1 MYYSD
6 ELYHHGILGQ
16 KWGVR
21 RYQNKD
27 GSLTKAGLKRYGT
40 VENYNKVKSA
50 AEKAAKDRENA
61 RIRANVEKDI
71 AKAKKKYGVQTPE
84 EKQADEARKAAKK
97 NKSTDPNN
105 ESSTKKKSINEMTDD
120 EIRQRISRLELENK
134 LKYLTPKTVSK
145 GEKFKKFLDDVVVP
159 PLKNSAKDALEKY
172 LKKTLSDKLGLSEK
186 KVETESERLARLA
199 NDYANRAKIERNRA
213 YLNEQA
219 AARRAAAQAE
229 EAAREAAAEA
239 ARQEVVDRRN
249 ARREAAAQERRRRER
264 LRNYRNRQRRA
275 LRLTRGS
282 GNSSRTSSSGSSSGS
297 SGSTS

>member
-27 GSLTKAGLKRYGT
+27 GSLTKAGLRRYGS

-50 AEKAAKDRENA
+50 AERAAKEKENA

-71 AKAKKKYGVQTPE
+71 AKAKKKYGIKTPE
-84 EKQADEARKAAKK
+84 EIKADAERKAAKK
-97 NKSTDPNN
+97 AKSSTDSKSDTEP
-105 ESSTKKKSINEMTDD
+105 KKKTINEMTDD
-120 EIRQRISRLELENK
+120 EIRQKISRLKLENE
-134 LKYLTPKTVSK
+134 LKNLTPKTVSK

-172 LKKTLSDKLGLSEK
+172 LKKTLSEQLGLSEK
-186 KVETESERLARLA
+186 KIETESERLAREA
-199 NDYANRAKIERNRA
+199 TDYANRAKIERNKV
-213 YLNEQA
+213 YLNEQE

-229 EAAREAAAEA
+229 E
-239 ARQEVVDRRN
+239 N
-249 ARREAAAQERRRRER
+249 ARREAAARERRRKER
-264 LRNYRNRQRRA
+264 LRNYRRR

-282 GNSSRTSSSGSSSGS
+282 SGSNGSSS
-297 SGSTS
+297 

>member
-6 ELYHHGILGQ
+6 ELYHHGIPGQ

-61 RIRANVEKDI
+61 RLRANVEKDI

-97 NKSTDPNN
+97 LKSAEPDS
-105 ESSTKKKSINEMTDD
+105 ESDTKKKSINEMTDD

-134 LKYLTPKTVSK
+134 LKNLTPKTVSK

-159 PLKNSAKDALEKY
+159 PLKNAAKESIEKY
-172 LKKTLSDKLGLSEK
+172 LKKVISEQLGLSEK
-186 KVETESERLARLA
+186 KVETESERLAREA
-199 NDYANRAKIERNRA
+199 TDAANRAKIERSNN
-213 YLNEQA
+213 YVNEQA
-219 AARRAAAQAE
+219 ALRRS
-229 EAAREAAAEA
+229 AAEA
-239 ARQEVVDRRN
+239 ERT
-249 ARREAAAQERRRRER
+249 ARREAAARERRRRER
-264 LRNYRNRQRRA
+264 LRNYRHR
-275 LRLTRGS
+275 LRLSRS
-282 GNSSRTSSSGSSSGS
+282 GRNSNP
-297 SGSTS
+297 

>member
-61 RIRANVEKDI
+61 RLRANVEKDI

-97 NKSTDPNN
+97 LKSAESSN
-105 ESSTKKKSINEMTDD
+105 ESGTKKKSINEMTDD
-120 EIRQRISRLELENK
+120 EIRQRIARLELENK
-134 LKYLTPKTVSK
+134 LKNLTPKTVTK

-172 LKKTLSDKLGLSEK
+172 LKKTLSDKLGLDEK
-186 KVETESERLARLA
+186 KVETESERLARQAQDL
-199 NDYANRAKIERNRA
+199 ANRAKITRNA
-213 YLNEQA
+213 NYLNEQA
-219 AARRAAAQAE
+219 ALRRAAVQAE
-229 EAAREAAAEA
+229 ETAREEAAARE
-239 ARQEVVDRRN
+239 
-249 ARREAAAQERRRRER
+249 RRRKQR
-264 LRNYRNRQRRA
+264 LRNFRSRQRRA

-282 GNSSRTSSSGSSSGS
+282 GSS

>member
-27 GSLTKAGLKRYGT
+27 GSLTKAGLRRYGS

-50 AEKAAKDRENA
+50 AERAAKEKENA

-71 AKAKKKYGVQTPE
+71 AKAKKKYGIKTPE
-84 EKQADEARKAAKK
+84 EIKADAERKAAKK
-97 NKSTDPNN
+97 LKSAKPDN
-105 ESSTKKKSINEMTDD
+105 ESGTKKKSINEMTDD

-134 LKYLTPKTVSK
+134 LKNLTPKTVSK

-172 LKKTLSDKLGLSEK
+172 LKKTLSDKLGLDEK
-186 KVETESERLARLA
+186 KVETESERLARQAQDL
-199 NDYANRAKIERNRA
+199 ANRAKITRNA
-213 YLNEQA
+213 NYLNEQA
-219 AARRAAAQAE
+219 AKRKAAVQAE
-229 EAAREAAAEA
+229 ET
-239 ARQEVVDRRN
+239 
-249 ARREAAAQERRRRER
+249 ARREAAEREKRRKQR
-264 LRNYRNRQRRA
+264 LRNYRHR
-275 LRLTRGS
+275 LRL
-282 GNSSRTSSSGSSSGS
+282 SRAGRY
-297 SGSTS
+297 STP

>member
-16 KWGVR
+16 KWGIR

-50 AEKAAKDRENA
+50 AEKAAKDKENA

-71 AKAKKKYGVQTPE
+71 AKAKKKYGIQTPE
-84 EKQADEARKAAKK
+84 EKRADEARKAAKK

-105 ESSTKKKSINEMTDD
+105 ESSTKNKSINEMTDD
-120 EIRQRISRLELENK
+120 EIRKKVERLKLENQ
-134 LKYLTPKTVSK
+134 LRDLSPKTVTK

-172 LKKTLSDKLGLSEK
+172 LKKTLSEQLGLSEK
-186 KVETESERLARLA
+186 KVETESERLAREA
-199 NDYANRAKIERNRA
+199 TDYANRAKIERNKA
-213 YLNEQA
+213 YLNEQE

-229 EAAREAAAEA
+229 ETAREEAAA
-239 ARQEVVDRRN
+239 R
-249 ARREAAAQERRRRER
+249 ERRRRER
-264 LRNYRNRQRRA
+264 LRNYRRR

-282 GNSSRTSSSGSSSGS
+282 SGSNGSSS
-297 SGSTS
+297 

>member
-61 RIRANVEKDI
+61 RLRANVEKDI
-71 AKAKKKYGVQTPE
+71 ARAKKKYGVQTPE

-97 NKSTDPNN
+97 LKSAESSN
-105 ESSTKKKSINEMTDD
+105 ESGTKKKSINEMTDD
-120 EIRQRISRLELENK
+120 EIRQRITRLELENK

-145 GEKFKKFLDDVVVP
+145 GEKFKKLLDDVVVP
-159 PLKNSAKDALEKY
+159 PLKNTAREALEKY
-172 LKKTLSDKLGLSEK
+172 LKKVVSDKLGLNEK
-186 KVETESERLARLA
+186 KVETASEILARQAQDL
-199 NDYANRAKIERNRA
+199 ANRAKIERNRA

-219 AARRAAAQAE
+219 AARRAAVQAE
-229 EAAREAAAEA
+229 E
-239 ARQEVVDRRN
+239 N
-249 ARREAAAQERRRRER
+249 ARREAAAREKRRKQR
-264 LRNYRNRQRRA
+264 LRNYRRR
-275 LRLTRGS
+275 LRLSR
-282 GNSSRTSSSGSSSGS
+282 SSRN
-297 SGSTS
+297 STP